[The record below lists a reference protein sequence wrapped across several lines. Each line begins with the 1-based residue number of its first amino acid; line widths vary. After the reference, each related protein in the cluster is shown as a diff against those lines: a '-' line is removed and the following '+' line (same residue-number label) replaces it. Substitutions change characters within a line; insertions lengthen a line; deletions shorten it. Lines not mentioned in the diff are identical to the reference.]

1 MSSQRKIARYNRA
14 MTTASQFRIIEI
26 PGFSEPFSSISHL
39 LAAGVFLILGTIL
52 VFRHRH
58 SSLRVTGLAVFITGV
73 VFTLSMS
80 GVFHMLTPG
89 SASRDVLQRLDHA
102 AIFFLIA
109 ASFTPLHLLLFKGI
123 ARWGFLLLIW
133 TCAITGLTLKTIY
146 FNDIPEWLGL
156 SFYLALG
163 WLGAVSAILLYRTR
177 GFRFIK
183 PLLYGS
189 LAYTFGALIDFNQT
203 PILIA
208 GVLGPHELFHVGI
221 LFGVGFHWAF
231 VVRAAECHRTPSMS
245 AI

>member
-1 MSSQRKIARYNRA
+1 MTATSQL
-14 MTTASQFRIIEI
+14 RILEI

-39 LAAGVFLILGTIL
+39 LAAGIFLTLGAIL

-58 SSLRVTGLAVFITGV
+58 SSLRLIGLVIFGTAV
-73 VFTLSMS
+73 VFTLAMS
-80 GVFHMLTPG
+80 GVFHLLTPG
-89 SASRDVLQRLDHA
+89 SVSRNVLQRLDHA

-123 ARWGFLLLIW
+123 ARWGILLLVW

-156 SFYLALG
+156 SFYLSLG
-163 WLGAVSAILLYRTR
+163 WVGAVSAILLYRTR
-177 GFRFIK
+177 GYQFIK

-189 LAYTFGALIDFNQT
+189 LAYTLGALIDFIQT
-203 PILIA
+203 PSLVV

-231 VVRAAECHRTPSMS
+231 VARAAEYHRTQSMS
-245 AI
+245 AG